1 MDHVRKRNLTFV
13 SIGLLFV
20 LSGVEYGRWVP
31 TAPQAWE
38 WEVLIWLV
46 ENLNRSLSLTRWIC
60 PPPPPAVILP
70 TIWRYLQILE
80 APPYFLG
87 LGLSAFSLSG
97 LLTGPLFGF
106 WSDRSGTTKSI
117 VLFSNLFEI
126 AGESLE
132 RGHMTTAGVG
142 RDVLFELS
150 ATHTELPGGDQ
161 VTVM

>member
-1 MDHVRKRNLTFV
+1 M
-13 SIGLLFV
+13 S
-20 LSGVEYGRWVP
+20 S
-31 TAPQAWE
+31 
-38 WEVLIWLV
+38 LV
-46 ENLNRSLSLTRWIC
+46 ENLPGPVTVSVADALDLS
-60 PPPPPAVILP
+60 PPPPAVILP

-126 AGESLE
+126 AGELSE
-132 RGHMTTAGVG
+132 HGHMTAARVN
-142 RDVLFELS
+142 
-150 ATHTELPGGDQ
+150 H
-161 VTVM
+161 VTTM

>member
-1 MDHVRKRNLTFV
+1 MGPHSSASVGVGGDDLV
-13 SIGLLFV
+13 SGESEPV
-20 LSGVEYGRWVP
+20 PVADPVDLSP
-31 TAPQAWE
+31 PP
-38 WEVLIWLV
+38 
-46 ENLNRSLSLTRWIC
+46 

-97 LLTGPLFGF
+97 LLTGPLFGL

-126 AGESLE
+126 AGESSE

-142 RDVLFELS
+142 RDVLFDLVS
-150 ATHTELPGGDQ
+150 VSYTH
-161 VTVM
+161 

>member
-1 MDHVRKRNLTFV
+1 MGPHSSAGVGVGGVDLV
-13 SIGLLFV
+13 SGESEPV
-20 LSGVEYGRWVP
+20 PVADPVDLS
-31 TAPQAWE
+31 
-38 WEVLIWLV
+38 
-46 ENLNRSLSLTRWIC
+46 
-60 PPPPPAVILP
+60 PPPPAVILP

-126 AGESLE
+126 AGESSE
-132 RGHMTTAGVG
+132 RGHMTTAGAG
-142 RDVLFELS
+142 RDVLFDLVS
-150 ATHTELPGGDQ
+150 VSYTH
-161 VTVM
+161 